1 MRFKSIIY
9 RENIYNIDEVL
20 KLRNFIE
27 EVNFCN
33 VNMKIADFKE
43 DNLLMNYMFSKN
55 MLTFL
60 QHKLKDEVYFIN
72 NFVIQKNNRT
82 FRKDKYHK
90 DSGKIH
96 QSSILSKKKNLYG
109 KVGIP
114 LQDNIKGE
122 GGGIDY
128 LRPMILDNFSDSN
141 IIINKIR
148 ALYYILQDKI
158 IDTQLYSKAG
168 DAIYFSAMLS
178 HRTSLTDKNKLN
190 SIKDKIVIYYQLT
203 NLNTIMDV
211 LKITRNN
218 NRVSS
223 QDIEEDIIIKNFNGN
238 KIKILNDKLS
248 EEVGHH
254 IGL

>member
-1 MRFKSIIY
+1 MKLKSIY
-9 RENIYNIDEVL
+9 RENIYNIDEVS

-27 EVNFCN
+27 EENNCN
-33 VNMKIADFKE
+33 VNMKITDFKE
-43 DNLLMNYMFSKN
+43 DNLLINYMFSTN
-55 MLTFL
+55 LLTFL
-60 QHKLKDEVYFIN
+60 QNKLKDEVYFVN
-72 NFVIQKNNRT
+72 SFVIQKNNRT
-82 FRKDKYHK
+82 FRKEKYHK

-96 QSSILSKKKNLYG
+96 QSNILSKKKNLYG

-128 LRPMILDNFSDSN
+128 LRPMILDNFSDKN
-141 IIINKIR
+141 LIINKIR
-148 ALYYILQDKI
+148 AIYYILQDKF

-178 HRTSLTDKNKLN
+178 HRTTLTDKNMLN
-190 SIKDKIVIYYQLT
+190 SIKDKYVIYYQLT
-203 NLNTIMDV
+203 NLNTIIDV

-218 NRVSS
+218 SKVSA
-223 QDIEEDIIIKNFNGN
+223 QDIEEDIIIKNFNDN
-238 KIKILNDKLS
+238 KIKILNDNISK
-248 EEVGHH
+248 EVGHY

>member
-1 MRFKSIIY
+1 MKLKSIY
-9 RENIYNIDEVL
+9 RENIYNIDEVS

-27 EVNFCN
+27 EENNCN
-33 VNMKIADFKE
+33 VNMKITDFKE
-43 DNLLMNYMFSKN
+43 DNLLINYMFSTN
-55 MLTFL
+55 LLTFL
-60 QHKLKDEVYFIN
+60 KNILKDEVYFVN
-72 NFVIQKNNRT
+72 HFVIQKNNRT
-82 FRKDKYHK
+82 FRKEKYHK

-96 QSSILSKKKNLYG
+96 QSNILSKKKNLYG

-128 LRPMILDNFSDSN
+128 LRPMILDNFSDKN
-141 IIINKIR
+141 LIINKIR
-148 ALYYILQDKI
+148 AIYYILQDKF

-178 HRTSLTDKNKLN
+178 HRTTLTDKNMLN
-190 SIKDKIVIYYQLT
+190 SIKDKYVIYYQLT
-203 NLNTIMDV
+203 NLNTIIDV

-218 NRVSS
+218 SKVSA
-223 QDIEEDIIIKNFNGN
+223 QDIEEDIIIKNFNDN
-238 KIKILNDKLS
+238 KIKILNDNISK
-248 EEVGHH
+248 EVGHY